1 MCYFKNLRQSGYLPG
16 LIARLFTQDF
26 GLAPRSSLSASSCP
40 RLSKPSESVY
50 GKHAFYAFCLHT
62 PCWQTPN
69 QAFFG
74 ERVQKNHTVCILSAY
89 ARSMSG
95 TRPART
101 QLSLLI
107 PAFCF
112 VAIPAFIPVIQGTP
126 SSQPGFHP
134 GHLLSSGLDPESIL
148 ADDRY

>member
-1 MCYFKNLRQSGYLPG
+1 MRFSG
-16 LIARLFTQDF
+16 
-26 GLAPRSSLSASSCP
+26 
-40 RLSKPSESVY
+40 SVCR
-50 GKHAFYAFCLHT
+50 KTTPCAFCVYTLGR
-62 PCWQTPN
+62 QAPN

-74 ERVQKNHTVCILSAY
+74 EHVQKNHAERILSAY

-95 TRPART
+95 TRPVRT